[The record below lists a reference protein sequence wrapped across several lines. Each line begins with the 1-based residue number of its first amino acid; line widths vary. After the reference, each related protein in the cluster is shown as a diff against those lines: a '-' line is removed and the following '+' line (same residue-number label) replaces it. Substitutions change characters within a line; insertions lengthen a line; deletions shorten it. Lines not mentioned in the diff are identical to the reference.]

1 MSTELMVGAKGLF
14 IVAIISTV
22 LVLISLAALILVSG
36 WLLLRLGIVLTVG
49 FWLSL
54 GFLQLEFSIVLIR
67 SLIFSVLVFEAMYE
81 LFQSRTHS

>member
-14 IVAIISTV
+14 IAAIISIA

-36 WLLLRLGIVLTVG
+36 WLLLRLAIVLTVG

-54 GFLQLEFSIVLIR
+54 GLLAAR
-67 SLIFSVLVFEAMYE
+67 VF
-81 LFQSRTHS
+81 HSTQEDH

>member
-14 IVAIISTV
+14 IAAIISTA

-36 WLLLRLGIVLTVG
+36 WLLLRLGIVLTTG

-54 GFLQLEFSIVLIR
+54 GFLQLEFSIVLKKI
-67 SLIFSVLVFEAMYE
+67 INVFSRGV
-81 LFQSRTHS
+81 